1 MDTCITCTDSSTSD
15 DTKVHNEFDHAV
27 DGSRTCFLLADRGD
41 VFSPLT
47 PHTPCLY
54 HTQHLNQAEHAMTIT
69 AEQADQAKGI
79 ILDCLNIHHQ
89 NRVPFSQVWTKPT
102 HDFDDVPFLDVWVI
116 YAGEPQHLDTALLN
130 SFDTYLMEALSNVGI
145 RAIPSISYVPQ
156 SEADQ
161 LGAPW
166 TG

>member
-1 MDTCITCTDSSTSD
+1 
-15 DTKVHNEFDHAV
+15 
-27 DGSRTCFLLADRGD
+27 
-41 VFSPLT
+41 
-47 PHTPCLY
+47 
-54 HTQHLNQAEHAMTIT
+54 MTIT
-69 AEQADQAKGI
+69 AEQADQAKRI

-116 YAGEPQHLDTALLN
+116 YAGEPRHLDTALLN

-161 LGAPW
+161 LGTPW